1 MFIFFWRG
9 FCGNEDL
16 YGVNLSV
23 CFDYFDF
30 FVLIWFYLVNNFYVE
45 VGVVVSFML
54 KVEFVVDGEFIG
66 NEDVMGR
73 LYNDIDLFV
82 VLGFGYVFNDRFLVN
97 VRFFYGLLIILDIEF
112 VDFNGE
118 LLLFED

>member
-1 MFIFFWRG
+1 
-9 FCGNEDL
+9 
-16 YGVNLSV
+16 
-23 CFDYFDF
+23 
-30 FVLIWFYLVNNFYVE
+30 
-45 VGVVVSFML
+45 ML

-118 LLLFED
+118 LLLFEDQFKFFN